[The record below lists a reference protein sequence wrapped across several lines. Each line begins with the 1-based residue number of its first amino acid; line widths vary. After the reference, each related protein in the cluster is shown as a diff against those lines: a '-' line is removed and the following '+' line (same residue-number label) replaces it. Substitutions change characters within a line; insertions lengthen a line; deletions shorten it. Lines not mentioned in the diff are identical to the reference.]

1 MKYVHKTSM
10 IKAITF
16 DLWDTVIH
24 DDSDE
29 PVRAARGLRSKRDE
43 RRHQVWESLQRQS
56 PIDYEQV
63 ALAYD
68 VTESAFFKAWKSH
81 YVTWTVP
88 ERLRVCLAGLG
99 RQLPD
104 DEFVSLVAAHEQM
117 EADVPPQLVEGMA
130 EVIEEL
136 SKRFP
141 LAVVSDAIVSP
152 GKDLRRILE
161 HHGVLQFFQ
170 GFAFSDELGHSK
182 PHRSLFAS
190 AAQQIG
196 VEIDQLLHIGDRD
209 HNDVKGSQALGM
221 KAILFTATRPAD
233 RRHTSADAICDSAA
247 ELPGAVNRL
256 IAEQTS

>member
-1 MKYVHKTSM
+1 M

-29 PVRAARGLRSKRDE
+29 PIRAARGLRSKRDE
-43 RRHQVWESLQRQS
+43 RRHQVWETLQRQS
-56 PIDYEQV
+56 PIEYEQV

-68 VTESAFFKAWKSH
+68 VTESAFYRVWKSH

-99 RQLPD
+99 RRLPD
-104 DEFVSLVAAHEQM
+104 DEFGSLVAAHEHM
-117 EADVPPQLVEGMA
+117 EANVPPDLVDGIA
-130 EVIEEL
+130 EVIKEL
-136 SKRFP
+136 SERFP
-141 LAVVSDAIVSP
+141 LAVVSDAIVTP
-152 GKDLRRILE
+152 GRDLRRILE
-161 HHGVLQFFQ
+161 HHDVLQYFQ

-182 PHRSLFAS
+182 PHRSMFAS

-221 KAILFTATRPAD
+221 KAILFTATRDAD
-233 RRHTSADAICDSAA
+233 QEHTSADAICESAA
-247 ELPGAVNRL
+247 DLPAIVYRL
-256 IAEQTS
+256 SAAQRGQM